1 MRKETTPDRL
11 PGIDPGALSA
21 PAIIYLA
28 RAALMPLSQERLG
41 ARIHVRVIR
50 LFIVTVKYN
59 VATS

>member
-28 RAALMPLSQERLG
+28 GPVPDAAKPRAISCPSPRASHLLGPSARLC
-41 ARIHVRVIR
+41 
-50 LFIVTVKYN
+50 LL
-59 VATS
+59 